1 MLSANGS
8 RQKKSVAT
16 LPPGRRGRLPS
27 EVRVAPALHPVGA
40 GHFVSRLAP
49 LAPLSWESMMPKLRL
64 LSAVGEAPPAPDL
77 PEADLYLRLVR
88 GEPRA
93 AVLAWRAY
101 AVMVRGLVVRSL
113 GPSSEVEDRV
123 QDVFAVFFRK
133 IATVKDPSALR
144 AFLFGITI
152 REIRS
157 ELRRRRVRRW
167 LQLSATGEPVE
178 TAAVG
183 DENARHAFEQ
193 LHKVLGALDTRE
205 HLAFVLRHFEGYE
218 LVEVAEALSCSLAT
232 VKRVLSAVETRV
244 WSLAAQ
250 DPYLA
255 PYLEPEITESRP

>member
-1 MLSANGS
+1 M
-8 RQKKSVAT
+8 V
-16 LPPGRRGRLPS
+16 
-27 EVRVAPALHPVGA
+27 
-40 GHFVSRLAP
+40 
-49 LAPLSWESMMPKLRL
+49 PKLRL
-64 LSAVGEAPPAPDL
+64 LPAVGEAPPALEPPDA
-77 PEADLYLRLVR
+77 ELYHRLVR

-101 AVMVRGLVVRSL
+101 AVMVRGLVIRAL
-113 GPSSEVEDRV
+113 GPTGEVEDRV

-133 IATVKDPSALR
+133 ISTLKDPNALR
-144 AFLFGITI
+144 SFLFGITI

-167 LQLSATGEPVE
+167 VQLTSTGEPVE
-178 TAAVG
+178 TVSTG
-183 DENARHAFEQ
+183 DDNARHAFGR
-193 LHKVLGALDTRE
+193 LHKALESLDTRG

-232 VKRVLSAVETRV
+232 VKRVLAAVETRV

-255 PYLEPEITESRP
+255 PYLEPEASEG

>member
-1 MLSANGS
+1 M
-8 RQKKSVAT
+8 V
-16 LPPGRRGRLPS
+16 
-27 EVRVAPALHPVGA
+27 
-40 GHFVSRLAP
+40 
-49 LAPLSWESMMPKLRL
+49 PKLRL
-64 LSAVGEAPPAPDL
+64 LPPVGEAAPVVEPPDA
-77 PEADLYLRLVR
+77 ELYHRLLR

-113 GPSSEVEDRV
+113 GPGAEVEDLV

-133 IATVKDPSALR
+133 VSTLKDPNALR
-144 AFLFGITI
+144 SFLFGITI
-152 REIRS
+152 REIQT
-157 ELRRRRVRRW
+157 ELRRRRVRKW
-167 LQLSATGEPVE
+167 LKLTSTGEPVE
-178 TAAVG
+178 TVASA
-183 DENARHAFEQ
+183 DENARHAFERLQ
-193 LHKVLGALDTRE
+193 CVLQSLDTRG

-255 PYLEPEITESRP
+255 PYLEPEVSEGS